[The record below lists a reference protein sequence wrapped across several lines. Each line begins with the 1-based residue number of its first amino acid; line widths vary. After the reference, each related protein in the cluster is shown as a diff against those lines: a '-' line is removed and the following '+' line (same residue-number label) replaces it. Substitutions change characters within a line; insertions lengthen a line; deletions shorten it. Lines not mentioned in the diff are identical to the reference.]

1 MRSGYLRDC
10 PRRCRF
16 LDEWIFQ
23 LWPDAAYRYPNEFKW
38 DLLVDPK
45 NRSGPERLNGQY
57 IVANVD
63 PSERYTQSL
72 PGTTKYRIRP
82 DDTGFEH
89 LFIAGDWTDCGLNF
103 GCVEAAVISGR
114 LASSG
119 ITGFPDT
126 RLIPGYIRPVG
137 RVAATEGGS

>member
-1 MRSGYLRDC
+1 VKDVVSENAR
-10 PRRCRF
+10 RF
-16 LDEWIFQ
+16 LDDSVFE
-23 LWPDAAYRYPNEFKW
+23 LWPDAVRRYPNVFKW
-38 DLLVDPK
+38 ALLVDTAG
-45 NRSGPERLNGQY
+45 RRGAERLNGQH

-82 DDTGFEH
+82 DDTGFAH

-119 ITGFPDT
+119 ITRFPDA
-126 RLIPGYIRPVG
+126 RLIPGYIVPAG
-137 RVAATEGGS
+137 RVVATEGGD

>member
-1 MRSGYLRDC
+1 VVKENMK
-10 PRRCRF
+10 RF
-16 LDEWIFQ
+16 LSEWVFHV
-23 LWPDAAYRYPNEFKW
+23 WPKAVRRYPNTFRWEF
-38 DLLVDPK
+38 LVAP
-45 NRSGPERLNGQY
+45 RRLTGAARLDAQH

-63 PSERYTQSL
+63 PSEQYTQTL

-82 DDTGFEH
+82 DATGFVH

-119 ITGFPDT
+119 IRGYPDV
-126 RLIPGYIRPVG
+126 RLIPGYIESRGHVVVMKG
-137 RVAATEGGS
+137 DS